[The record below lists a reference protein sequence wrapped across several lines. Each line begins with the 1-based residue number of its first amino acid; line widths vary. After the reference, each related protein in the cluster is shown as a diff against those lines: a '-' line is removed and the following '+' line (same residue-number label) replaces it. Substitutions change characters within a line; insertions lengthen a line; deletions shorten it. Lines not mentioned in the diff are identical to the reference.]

1 MIIVVTK
8 INYKYLMFND
18 ITFSIQLCLHPWVNF
33 TFSLY
38 LDNTNIFLLKA
49 DKTEEL
55 LNANFS
61 QVQLAVMGFGI
72 ILKTRTVAISRDINC
87 DIVSLLL
94 EYYLNLAF
102 SYSVEM

>member
-1 MIIVVTK
+1 MIIVVSK

-18 ITFSIQLCLHPWVNF
+18 ITFSVQLCLHPWVNF

-55 LNANFS
+55 LNANFI